1 MAADE
6 RVDEIMGHV
15 THMIELLEAIKADMN
30 AAGETEKQKSNP
42 DTHKIAFYESQQKR
56 ASRLADLLD
65 DEVSTQVYGLKNISG
80 PIKYLQEE

>member
-6 RVDEIMGHV
+6 RVDQIMGHV
-15 THMIELLEAIKADMN
+15 TQMIDLLDAIQADMRQ
-30 AAGETEKQKSNP
+30 AGEEENRKSSP
-42 DTHKIAFYESQQKR
+42 DNHKLAFYESQAKR
-56 ASRLADLLD
+56 ARKLAGLLD